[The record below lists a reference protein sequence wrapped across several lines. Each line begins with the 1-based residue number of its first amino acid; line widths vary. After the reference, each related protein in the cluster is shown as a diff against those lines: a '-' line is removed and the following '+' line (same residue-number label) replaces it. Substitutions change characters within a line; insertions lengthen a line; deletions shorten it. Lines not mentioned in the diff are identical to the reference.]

1 MSELTANS
9 ESQQVVPSASE
20 APIVANP
27 SETQLPN
34 SVVNSREGQPQFA
47 ETLKQ
52 PEGAR
57 PQANQQPEQVV
68 ALPLVLQGSSTVPT
82 VVARPI
88 SPKYIQKGAK
98 VSSLTHLAIK
108 TFQELQSK
116 LVAHYQKMKQGVS

>member
-9 ESQQVVPSASE
+9 ESQHVAPSASE
-20 APIVANP
+20 APIAANP

-52 PEGAR
+52 PEGAH
-57 PQANQQPEQVV
+57 PQANQQPEQAV
-68 ALPLVLQGSSTVPT
+68 ALPPILQGSPSVPT
-82 VVARPI
+82 EVAKPV
-88 SPKYIQKGAK
+88 SADYIDKGAK
-98 VSSLTHLAIK
+98 ISSLTHTAIK

-116 LVAHYQKMKQGVS
+116 LVAHYQRMKQGIS